1 MSVRGDLLFLA
12 HRIPYP
18 PDKGDK
24 IRSWHMLRHLS
35 QHWRVHLGAFVDDPA
50 DWAHQDV
57 LRQVC
62 AGMCLR
68 PLHPRSGKL
77 LSLAGLL
84 TGQALTLPYYRDGV
98 LRRWVDG
105 KLASGMDAV
114 VVYSS
119 AMAQYVMEAEGPR
132 RIMDFVDIDSDKWRQ
147 YAASKGWPMS
157 AVYRR
162 EADRL
167 LDWERRVAA
176 EFDAG
181 LFVSEREAADF
192 RAAAPEVADRVGWY
206 NNGVDTDYFTP
217 VGDYANPYG
226 AGETALVFTG
236 AMDYWPNADA
246 VQWFAR
252 EILPRVRAARP
263 DALFAIVGSRPGA
276 EVQALADLPGV
287 RVTGRVPD
295 VRPYLAHA
303 AAVVAP
309 MRIARGIQ
317 NKVLEGMAMARPV
330 VVSPQGY
337 EGIGAAPGEELLLA
351 RDEAEFAAA
360 SLAALDRPDL
370 GLRAR
375 QRVLDDY
382 AWDSCLAKV
391 DALLER

>member
-1 MSVRGDLLFLA
+1 MDDLLYLV

-24 IRSWHMLRHLS
+24 IRSYHLLRHLAR
-35 QHWRVHLGAFVDDPA
+35 QYRVHVGAFVDDPD
-50 DWAHQDV
+50 DWRHAEALGDMCADV
-57 LRQVC
+57 L
-62 AGMCLR
+62 LR
-68 PLHPRSGKL
+68 PLKPGPAKL
-77 LSLAGLL
+77 KSLIGFVTGEALS
-84 TGQALTLPYYRDGV
+84 LPYYRD
-98 LRRWVDG
+98 RAMAAWVRG
-105 KLASGMDAV
+105 KLGQGIRRTVM
-114 VVYSS
+114 YSS
-119 AMAQYVMEAEGPR
+119 VMGQYVLDAPGIR
-132 RIMDFVDIDSDKWRQ
+132 VMDYVDMDSDKWRQ
-147 YAASKGWPMS
+147 YAANKRWPMS

-192 RAAAPEVADRVGWY
+192 RAAAPEVADRIGWY
-206 NNGVDTDYFTP
+206 NNGVDTDYFSP
-217 VGDYANPYG
+217 EGDYASPYPP
-226 AGETALVFTG
+226 GETALVFTG

-252 EILPRVRAARP
+252 DILPRLRAARP
-263 DALFAIVGSRPGA
+263 EVVFTIVGSRPTP
-276 EVQALADLPGV
+276 EVQALAQLPGV

-303 AAVVAP
+303 AVAVAP

-337 EGIGAAPGEELLLA
+337 EGLSARPGEDLLLA
-351 RDEAEFAAA
+351 GDADAFATQT
-360 SLAALDRPDL
+360 LAALERPDL
-370 GLRAR
+370 GARAR

-382 AWDSCLAKV
+382 AWDSCLARV
-391 DALLER
+391 DALLAR